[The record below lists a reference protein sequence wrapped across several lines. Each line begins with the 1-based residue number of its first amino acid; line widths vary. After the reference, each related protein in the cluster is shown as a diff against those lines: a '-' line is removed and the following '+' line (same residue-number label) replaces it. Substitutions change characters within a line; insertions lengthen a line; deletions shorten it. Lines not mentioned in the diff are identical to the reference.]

1 MAPKTRFAP
10 SPTGLIH
17 IGNARTA
24 ILNYLYARKHDGA
37 FLLRMDDTDQ
47 ERSKPE
53 FADAIEQD
61 LAWLGIEWDQMERQS
76 DRLPRYQEMADALK
90 KSGRLYA
97 CYETADELDRKR
109 KRQLARGLPPI
120 YDRKA
125 LSLTPDEIAAYEAEG
140 RSPHWRFRLANTA
153 SDDNLRP
160 ESTHVTW
167 DDLIRGSQTVDVGSL
182 SDPVLIR
189 GDGTFL
195 YTLTSVIDD
204 WDFEITHIIRGD
216 DHITNTGVQVQLFE
230 ALGAPV
236 PAFGHHSLLTA
247 ADGKALSKRL
257 GSLSLDHMRA
267 LGLEPMSVVSH
278 AALIGTSDAIEP
290 HTSMDDLAK
299 LFDVGKISTAP
310 GRFSEDELKALN
322 AKLLHS
328 LAYDAVADRLAEL
341 GIKDAEAF
349 WSAVHGNL
357 ETFSDVKLWWAV
369 VDGDVTP
376 QVEDA
381 QFLKTAAEHLP
392 DGPWNE
398 TTWSEWTGA
407 VKEATGAKGKALFHP
422 LRLALTGQGSGPEM
436 KALLPLIGRDKAMA
450 RLTGRGGA

>member
-24 ILNYLYARKHDGA
+24 ILNYLYAVKHGGT

-53 FADAIEQD
+53 FADAIERD
-61 LAWLGIEWDQMERQS
+61 LSWLGIQWGQLEHQS
-76 DRLPRYQEMADALK
+76 GRIERYQEMADKLK
-90 KSGRLYA
+90 AEGRLYP

-125 LSLTPDEIAAYEAEG
+125 LSLSDDEVAEFEAEG
-140 RSPHWRFRLANTA
+140 RSPHWRFRMANTDGEN
-153 SDDNLRP
+153 SLEP
-160 ESTHVTW
+160 VSTHVTW
-167 DDLIRGSQTVDVGSL
+167 DDLIRGDQTVDVGSL

-204 WDFEITHIIRGD
+204 WDFGISHIIRGD

-236 PAFGHHSLLTA
+236 PEFGHHSLLTA

-257 GSLSLDHMRA
+257 GSLSLDHMRDQ
-267 LGLEPMSVVSH
+267 GLEAMAVVSH

-290 HTSMDDLAK
+290 HKTMDSLAS

-310 GRFSEDELKALN
+310 GRFSEEELKGLN
-322 AKLLHS
+322 AKLLHN
-328 LAYDAVADRLAEL
+328 LDYDDVADRLADL
-341 GIKDAEAF
+341 GIKDASAF
-349 WSAVHGNL
+349 WNAVRGNL
-357 ETFSDVKLWWAV
+357 DRLDDVTVWWDVINGAITPVIEDAAFLKSAAEVLPDAPFDDSTWKAWTNDVKA
-369 VDGDVTP
+369 
-376 QVEDA
+376 
-381 QFLKTAAEHLP
+381 
-392 DGPWNE
+392 
-398 TTWSEWTGA
+398 
-407 VKEATGAKGKALFHP
+407 ATGAKGKALFHP

-436 KALLPLIGRDKAMA
+436 KQLLALIGHDKALK
-450 RLTGRGGA
+450 RLQGETA

>member
-24 ILNYLYARKHDGA
+24 ILNYLYALKAGGT

-53 FADAIEQD
+53 FADAIERD
-61 LAWLGIEWDQMERQS
+61 LAWLGIKWDQLERQS
-76 DRLPRYQEMADALK
+76 DRITRYQEMADKLK
-90 KSGRLYA
+90 AEGRLYP

-125 LSLTPDEIAAYEAEG
+125 LSLSKDEVAKFEADG
-140 RSPHWRFRLANTA
+140 RTPHWRFRLANTA
-153 SDDNLRP
+153 GENSLEP
-160 ESTHVTW
+160 VSTHITW
-167 DDLIRGSQTVDVGSL
+167 DDLIRGDQTVDVGSL

-204 WDFEITHIIRGD
+204 WDFGVTHIIRGD
-216 DHITNTGVQVQLFE
+216 DHITNTGVQVQVFE

-257 GSLSLDHMRA
+257 GSLA
-267 LGLEPMSVVSH
+267 LENVREQGLEAMAVVSH

-290 HTSMDDLAK
+290 HKNMDGLADL
-299 LFDVGKISTAP
+299 FEVSKISTAP
-310 GRFSEDELKALN
+310 GRFSEEELKGLN
-322 AKLLHS
+322 AKLLHK
-328 LAYDAVADRLAEL
+328 LDYADVAERLAGF
-341 GIKDAEAF
+341 GIQDAEAF
-349 WSAVHGNL
+349 WNVVRGNL
-357 ETFSDVKLWWAV
+357 EILGDIKQWWEV
-369 VDGDVTP
+369 VDGSIVP
-376 QVEDA
+376 NISDA
-381 QFLKTAAEHLP
+381 AFLKAAAEVLP
-392 DGPWNE
+392 DAPFDD
-398 TTWSEWTGA
+398 TTWKTWTNA

-436 KALLPLIGRDKAMA
+436 KQLLALIGREKALK
-450 RLTGRGGA
+450 RLQGETA

>member
-24 ILNYLYARKHDGA
+24 ILNYLYAVKHGGE

-47 ERSKPE
+47 ERSKLE
-53 FADAIEQD
+53 FADAIERD
-61 LAWLGIEWDQMERQS
+61 LRWLGIKWDQLERQS
-76 DRLPRYQEMADALK
+76 DRIVRYQEMADKLK
-90 KSGRLYA
+90 AEGRLYA

-120 YDRKA
+120 YDRKG
-125 LSLTPDEIAAYEAEG
+125 LSLSDDEIAAFEAEG
-140 RSPHWRFRLANTA
+140 RKPHWRLQMANTSGEGSLQPVA
-153 SDDNLRP
+153 
-160 ESTHVTW
+160 THVTW
-167 DDLIRGSQTVDVGSL
+167 DDLIRGDQTVDVGSL

-204 WDFEITHIIRGD
+204 WDFGVSHIIRGD

-257 GSLSLDHMRA
+257 GSLSLENMRDQ
-267 LGLEPMSVVSH
+267 GLEAMAVVSH

-290 HTSMDDLAK
+290 HKTMASLAD

-310 GRFSEDELKALN
+310 GRFSEDELKGLN
-322 AKLLHS
+322 AKLLHKLDYS
-328 LAYDAVADRLAEL
+328 DVAERLDGL
-341 GIKDAEAF
+341 GISDAEAF
-349 WSAVHGNL
+349 WNVVRGNL
-357 ETFSDVKLWWAV
+357 ERLSDAKIWWDV
-369 VDGDVTP
+369 VQGTVSP
-376 QVEDA
+376 RVEDA
-381 QFLKTAAEHLP
+381 ALLESAAELLP
-392 DGPWNE
+392 DGPFDD
-398 TTWSEWTGA
+398 TTWKTWTSA
-407 VKEATGAKGKALFHP
+407 VKDATGAKGKALFHP
-422 LRLALTGQGSGPEM
+422 LRVALTGQDSGPEM
-436 KALLPLIGRDKAMA
+436 KQLIQLIGRDKALQ
-450 RLTGRGGA
+450 RLQGHTA

>member
-24 ILNYLYARKHDGA
+24 ILNYLYALKHGGE

-53 FADAIEQD
+53 FADAIERD
-61 LAWLGIEWDQMERQS
+61 LSWLGITWDQLERQS
-76 DRLPRYQEMADALK
+76 DRITRYQDMADKLK
-90 KSGRLYA
+90 AEGRLYP

-125 LSLTPDEIAAYEAEG
+125 LSLSDDEVAKFKADG
-140 RSPHWRFRLANTA
+140 RSPHWRFRLANTEGDG
-153 SDDNLRP
+153 SLQP
-160 ESTHVTW
+160 VSTHVTW
-167 DDLIRGSQTVDVGSL
+167 DDVIRGDQTVDVGSL

-204 WDFEITHIIRGD
+204 WDLAVSHIIRGD

-257 GSLSLDHMRA
+257 GSLSLENMREQ
-267 LGLEPMSVVSH
+267 GLEAMAVVSH

-290 HTSMDDLAK
+290 HKTMASLAG

-310 GRFSEDELKALN
+310 GRFSEEELKGLN
-322 AKLLHS
+322 AKLLHKFDYVDVTERLS
-328 LAYDAVADRLAEL
+328 TLGVNDAQ
-341 GIKDAEAF
+341 AF
-349 WSAVHGNL
+349 WDVVHGNL
-357 ETFSDVKLWWAV
+357 ELLSDATLWWDV
-369 VDGDVTP
+369 VEGPIVP
-376 QVEDA
+376 KVEDA
-381 QFLKTAAEHLP
+381 AFLKSAAELLP
-392 DGPWNE
+392 EGLFDD
-398 TTWSEWTGA
+398 TTWKTWTGA

-436 KALLPLIGRDKAMA
+436 KQLLVLIGRDKTLQ
-450 RLTGRGGA
+450 RLHGETA

>member
-24 ILNYLYARKHDGA
+24 VLNYLYALKHGGQ

-53 FADAIEQD
+53 FAEAIERD
-61 LAWLGIEWDQMERQS
+61 LSWLGIKWDQMERQS
-76 DRLPRYQEMADALK
+76 ERLERYQALADQLK
-90 KSGRLYA
+90 TEARLYP

-125 LSLTPDEIAAYEAEG
+125 LTLTQGEIAKFESEG
-140 RSPHWRFRLANTA
+140 RKPHWRFLLANTEDA
-153 SDDNLRP
+153 GSLTP
-160 ESTHVTW
+160 VPTHVTW
-167 DDLIRGSQTVDVGSL
+167 EDLIRSDQTVDVGSL

-204 WDFEITHIIRGD
+204 WEFGVSHIIRGD

-257 GSLSLDHMRA
+257 GSLALENMRDQ
-267 LGLEPMSVVSH
+267 GLEAMAVVSH

-290 HTSMDDLAK
+290 HKTMESLAE
-299 LFDVGKISTAP
+299 LFDVNKISTAP
-310 GRFSEDELKALN
+310 GRFSEEELSGLN
-322 AKLLHS
+322 AKLLHKLDYEDVS
-328 LAYDAVADRLAEL
+328 ERLNAL
-341 GIKDAEAF
+341 GLEGNRAF
-349 WSAVHGNL
+349 WETVRGNL
-357 ETFSDVKLWWAV
+357 NVLEDAKLWWDIFHGAIEPV
-369 VDGDVTP
+369 I
-376 QVEDA
+376 ED
-381 QFLKTAAEHLP
+381 QSFLMSAASLLP
-392 DGPWNE
+392 EGAIDD
-398 TTWSEWTGA
+398 TTWATWTNA

-436 KALLPLIGRDKAMA
+436 KRVLVLIGREKALK
-450 RLTGRGGA
+450 RLRGETA

>member
-24 ILNYLYARKHDGA
+24 ILNYLYALKNGGQ

-53 FADAIEQD
+53 FADAIARD
-61 LAWLGIEWDQMERQS
+61 LAWLGITWDQLECQS
-76 DRLPRYQEMADALK
+76 ARLQRYQEMAEKLK
-90 KSGRLYA
+90 AEGRLYA

-125 LSLTPDEIAAYEAEG
+125 LSLTSDEIAAFEADG
-140 RSPHWRFRLANTA
+140 RTPHWRFRLANTNSA
-153 SDDNLRP
+153 DETQP
-160 ESTHVTW
+160 VSTHVTW
-167 DDLIRGSQTVDVGSL
+167 DDLVRGAQTVDVGSL

-204 WDFEITHIIRGD
+204 WDFGISHIIRGD

-236 PAFGHHSLLTA
+236 PAFGHHSLLTG

-257 GSLSLDHMRA
+257 GSLSLEHFRQA
-267 LGLEPMSVVSH
+267 GLEPMSVVSH

-290 HTSMDDLAK
+290 HKTMASLAD
-299 LFDVGKISTAP
+299 LFDVSKISTAP
-310 GRFSEDELKALN
+310 GRFSEDELRGLN

-328 LAYDAVADRLAEL
+328 LDYAEVKDQLAGLDIANADILWPVVRGNLTTLRDVKQWHDVAYGEITPVIEDRDFTKSAADLLPNEPWDEATWKGWTDAVKA
-341 GIKDAEAF
+341 
-349 WSAVHGNL
+349 
-357 ETFSDVKLWWAV
+357 
-369 VDGDVTP
+369 
-376 QVEDA
+376 
-381 QFLKTAAEHLP
+381 
-392 DGPWNE
+392 
-398 TTWSEWTGA
+398 
-407 VKEATGAKGKALFHP
+407 ATGAKGKALFHP

-436 KALLPLIGRDKAMA
+436 KALLPLIGREKAQK
-450 RLTGRGGA
+450 RLTGDKV